1 MAGACGWPLPG
12 MAAGGWLDVPD
23 GLAVAVAAG
32 VWAGVGAVL
41 GE

>member
-1 MAGACGWPLPG
+1 

-23 GLAVAVAAG
+23 GLAVGVAAG